1 LDFNIPVIQLSQL
14 NDEMKDSRPYGDRP
28 MRDSKAIYH
37 DSNNVVYI
45 HQLKG
50 SDYEEAV
57 RDIGESEEAVRAS
70 EYRGIKMVDLI
81 VAKCRDGQTRHK
93 HFCYFGDKLHFQ
105 ELNY

>member
-1 LDFNIPVIQLSQL
+1 MTLDFNIPVIQLSQL

-50 SDYEEAV
+50 V
-57 RDIGESEEAVRAS
+57 IM
-70 EYRGIKMVDLI
+70 K
-81 VAKCRDGQTRHK
+81 KQ
-93 HFCYFGDKLHFQ
+93 
-105 ELNY
+105 